1 MVTHYGM
8 SEKLGTINYDSSE
21 NEVFIGRDLG
31 RSRDYSERTAAEIDD
46 EVTRIINEA
55 YAKCKELLSEN
66 LDKLLALSD
75 ALLEKETIYSKD
87 FEKIFNGEKLDEE
100 SIDLEDTINEDD
112 LSEEAKELIH
122 KKDKKEAE
130 DNEDSEE
137 DKNNL

>member
-1 MVTHYGM
+1 MCIRDR
-8 SEKLGTINYDSSE
+8 LGTINYDSSE

-31 RSRDYSERTAAEIDD
+31 RSKDYSERTAAEIDD

-100 SIDLEDTINEDD
+100 SIDLEDTINEED
-112 LSEEAKELIH
+112 LSDEAKELIH
-122 KKDKKEAE
+122 KNDKLDEVDKKS
-130 DNEDSEE
+130 SEE
-137 DKNNL
+137 SESL